1 MIVLL
6 FLICLSASM
15 VGSICGI
22 GGGIII
28 KPLLDALKIM
38 EADTISFLSGC
49 TVLAMTAYSVGRS
62 KLNKG
67 SSHLDSGRSFPL
79 AMGAALGGVLGKQI
93 LQAVLERSESASSLG
108 FVQAICLLFVT
119 LFTLL
124 YTLQKKRIVTHNNR
138 KAWVCILIG
147 MCLGGLSAFLGI
159 GGGPLNL
166 VVLYYFFSMTTRE
179 ATENSLYVIFVSQCM
194 SLFVSIVS
202 RSVPAFASQ
211 IPGIHGAWRD
221 CGRYGRKK
229 HFPEDSG
236 QYRGKTVC
244 DFNGSHDRD
253 LRV

>member
-79 AMGAALGGVLGKQI
+79 AMGAALGGVLGKQL

-124 YTLQKKRIVTHNNR
+124 YTPCVAAIAAIR
-138 KAWVCILIG
+138 
-147 MCLGGLSAFLGI
+147 
-159 GGGPLNL
+159 
-166 VVLYYFFSMTTRE
+166 RE
-179 ATENSLYVIFVSQCM
+179 VGSGARAAMICVSQCCVAW
-194 SLFVSIVS
+194 LCAFVVFTILRIV
-202 RSVPAFASQ
+202 
-211 IPGIHGAWRD
+211 
-221 CGRYGRKK
+221 
-229 HFPEDSG
+229 
-236 QYRGKTVC
+236 
-244 DFNGSHDRD
+244 
-253 LRV
+253 